1 MHTSP
6 FGTVIQHAFVV
17 KDMDAALAYWI
28 DVMGVG
34 PFYQIEDATYRSA
47 LYRNEPSLPRYS
59 VALAYWGETQIELVT
74 PLYEDPSIYKEFLDQ
89 GHDGLL
95 HHMCVTVPDMDEFL
109 RDLNTENFETLAELT
124 LDPVGRVL
132 YLRGKGQP
140 WPLMEVAQLPSA
152 IYELF
157 DRAKS
162 ASINWDGKN
171 PIRSL

>member
-34 PFYQIEDATYRSA
+34 PFYQIEDATYRSV

-74 PLYEDPSIYKEFLDQ
+74 PLSEDPSI
-89 GHDGLL
+89 
-95 HHMCVTVPDMDEFL
+95 
-109 RDLNTENFETLAELT
+109 
-124 LDPVGRVL
+124 
-132 YLRGKGQP
+132 
-140 WPLMEVAQLPSA
+140 
-152 IYELF
+152 
-157 DRAKS
+157 
-162 ASINWDGKN
+162 
-171 PIRSL
+171 